1 MLQSSLRHVTRPQ
14 RLLRLT
20 GGGVL
25 SHAPPRIHN
34 ITCSSSKL
42 SNVLLVS
49 SSHET
54 SSFLMRPLLL
64 QYSPR
69 QYYTQARMF
78 SGLPMKPSTSS
89 VDAPPTPAEAAALK
103 KKIAAARRRRSKIRV
118 QEEKL
123 ESALEKGGERRMI
136 RVQDVEKELPK
147 MPERAVTLL
156 KRTPEL
162 TMKGIKAVAH
172 ALQVLAT
179 DPAAVKAW
187 LVKMKGKVKHEID
200 HYWLGTK
207 LLYADVST
215 STRILRRLLKGNAL
229 SRRER
234 KQLQRTVA
242 DLLRLV
248 PFAFFVVVPFMEL
261 LLPVALKMFPN
272 MLPSTYKDSFQREED
287 MKRQLQL
294 RVALAGFLQDT
305 VKEIMQDTRDTEGVS
320 EERKAT
326 ASEVMS
332 FVERAQRGE
341 PLTSEET
348 LQVAKLFSD
357 ELMLDN
363 ISRPQL
369 VGMCRF
375 MGVQPYGNDNLLRFQ
390 LRNRI
395 RQLKK
400 DDQDIIWEG
409 LDSLDK
415 EELQMACMERGMR
428 ATGLTKAGYI
438 RQMRQWL
445 DLSINKNVP
454 ASLLIM
460 SRALNITAA
469 DNLEEALATSMS
481 SMDEEV
487 VTEVALAANASTE
500 GETAEMRKL
509 KLDSIRYQNEMI
521 ADEEKFRD
529 EAHKKD
535 SEAQKQ
541 AESEAAATQAAAT
554 AAADTQTEVEQ
565 VITDVIMERA
575 QTQPAPA
582 ASTASSAVSETKSE
596 EDASVPPKT
605 IENIVSLE
613 ELSALESLAF
623 KSLVEKERQAVSQ
636 LKQNKHDMD
645 VEGLLAAGRIGVQ
658 ATENRTAGRMMKKL
672 ESMLSN
678 LEVEIEEVDRH
689 VGDRLNILD
698 RDSDGVLSA
707 EELRDAVMTILRKA
721 NTQEDVEWVISHI
734 DEDNDGKIALE
745 ELVAWIAKCRESLEA
760 TGRISLQEPTDTCA
774 EAAAAAEAEKTKVDK
789 ADKAKVKRANSRK
802 KKEKGH

>member
-1 MLQSSLRHVTRPQ
+1 MLRSSLRNAVRSQ
-14 RLLRLT
+14 GLLRYT
-20 GGGVL
+20 GATPP
-25 SHAPPRIHN
+25 HAQGPTRIAPFA
-34 ITCSSSKL
+34 TFGSEFSSLRDVRQSPAL
-42 SNVLLVS
+42 ILPQY
-49 SSHET
+49 
-54 SSFLMRPLLL
+54 PLLL
-64 QYSPR
+64 RAHTRGY
-69 QYYTQARMF
+69 AA
-78 SGLPMKPSTSS
+78 LPTKPSTTSS
-89 VDAPPTPAEAAALK
+89 TSAPTAAEAAALK
-103 KKIAAARRRRSKIRV
+103 KKVAAARRRRSKIRV

-123 ESALEKGGERRMI
+123 ESALAKGGERRMI
-136 RVQDVEKELPK
+136 RVEDVEKELPK
-147 MPERAVTLL
+147 VPERAVLLL
-156 KRTPEL
+156 KRTPQL
-162 TMKGIKAVAH
+162 TMQGVKAVAH
-172 ALQVLAT
+172 ALQVLFT
-179 DPAAVKAW
+179 DPAAVKEW
-187 LVKMKGKVKHEID
+187 LGKMKGKVKHELD

-215 STRILRRLLKGNAL
+215 STRIIRRLLKGNAL

-248 PFAFFVVVPFMEL
+248 PFAFFVIVPFMEL
-261 LLPVALKMFPN
+261 LLPVALKVFPN

-305 VKEIMQDTRDTEGVS
+305 VKEIMQDTHDTEGVS

-326 ASEVMS
+326 ASEVVN

-348 LQVAKLFSD
+348 LQVAKLFND

-375 MGVQPYGNDNLLRFQ
+375 MGVQHYGNDNLLRFQ

-428 ATGLTKAGYI
+428 ATGLTKAGYV

-487 VTEVALAANASTE
+487 VTEVALAAKASTE

-529 EAHKKD
+529 EAQKKET
-535 SEAQKQ
+535 EAQKQ
-541 AESEAAATQAAAT
+541 AESDAAATQAAT
-554 AAADTQTEVEQ
+554 ETQTDVEQ
-565 VITDVIMERA
+565 VISDVILEKA
-575 QTQPAPA
+575 QAQSTPADATSSGVA
-582 ASTASSAVSETKSE
+582 AETKPSE
-596 EDASVPPKT
+596 EATVVPKS

-623 KSLVEKERQAVSQ
+623 KSLVEKERQTVSQ
-636 LKQNKHDMD
+636 LKQNKYDMD
-645 VEGLLAAGRIGVQ
+645 VEGLLAAGRIGAQ
-658 ATENRTAGRMMKKL
+658 ATENKTAGRMMKKL
-672 ESMLSN
+672 EAMLSN

-760 TGRISLQEPTDTCA
+760 TGRIALQEPTDVNA
-774 EAAAAAEAEKTKVDK
+774 EAAAASEGEKAKIDK
-789 ADKAKVKRANSRK
+789 SEKAKVKRTNSRK
-802 KKEKGH
+802 KKEKEQ

>member
-1 MLQSSLRHVTRPQ
+1 M
-14 RLLRLT
+14 
-20 GGGVL
+20 
-25 SHAPPRIHN
+25 
-34 ITCSSSKL
+34 
-42 SNVLLVS
+42 
-49 SSHET
+49 
-54 SSFLMRPLLL
+54 
-64 QYSPR
+64 
-69 QYYTQARMF
+69 
-78 SGLPMKPSTSS
+78 
-89 VDAPPTPAEAAALK
+89 K

-136 RVQDVEKELPK
+136 RVEDVEKELPK
-147 MPERAVTLL
+147 VPEHAVTLL
-156 KRTPEL
+156 KRTPQL
-162 TMKGIKAVAH
+162 AVKGVKAVAH
-172 ALQVLAT
+172 ALQVLVT

-187 LVKMKGKVKHEID
+187 LVEMKGKAKHELD

-248 PFAFFVVVPFMEL
+248 PFAFFVIVPFMEL
-261 LLPVALKMFPN
+261 LLPVALKVFPN

-294 RVALAGFLQDT
+294 RVALAEFLQDT

-326 ASEVMS
+326 ASEVMN

-348 LQVAKLFSD
+348 LQVAKLFND

-375 MGVQPYGNDNLLRFQ
+375 MGVQHYGNDNLLRFQ

-428 ATGLTKAGYI
+428 ATGLTKAGYV

-487 VTEVALAANASTE
+487 VTEVALAAKTTE
-500 GETAEMRKL
+500 ETPEMRKL

-529 EAHKKD
+529 EAQKRET
-535 SEAQKQ
+535 EAQKQ
-541 AESEAAATQAAAT
+541 AESDAAAAAAET
-554 AAADTQTEVEQ
+554 KTEVEQ
-565 VITDVIMERA
+565 VIADVIMEKA
-575 QTQPAPA
+575 QTQPTP
-582 ASTASSAVSETKSE
+582 ASSTLTPVIETKFE
-596 EDASVPPKT
+596 EDAPPVPKT
-605 IENIVSLE
+605 IENVVSLE

-623 KSLVEKERQAVSQ
+623 KSLVEKERQTVSQ
-636 LKQNKHDMD
+636 LKQNKYDMD
-645 VEGLLAAGRIGVQ
+645 VEGLLAAGRIGAQ
-658 ATENRTAGRMMKKL
+658 AAENKTAGRMMKKL

-721 NTQEDVEWVISHI
+721 NTQEDVEWVISLI
-734 DEDNDGKIALE
+734 DEDNDGKSTFLFGIMFGA
-745 ELVAWIAKCRESLEA
+745 VCSY
-760 TGRISLQEPTDTCA
+760 
-774 EAAAAAEAEKTKVDK
+774 
-789 ADKAKVKRANSRK
+789 
-802 KKEKGH
+802 

>member
-1 MLQSSLRHVTRPQ
+1 
-14 RLLRLT
+14 
-20 GGGVL
+20 
-25 SHAPPRIHN
+25 
-34 ITCSSSKL
+34 
-42 SNVLLVS
+42 
-49 SSHET
+49 
-54 SSFLMRPLLL
+54 
-64 QYSPR
+64 
-69 QYYTQARMF
+69 
-78 SGLPMKPSTSS
+78 
-89 VDAPPTPAEAAALK
+89 
-103 KKIAAARRRRSKIRV
+103 
-118 QEEKL
+118 
-123 ESALEKGGERRMI
+123 MI
-136 RVQDVEKELPK
+136 RVEDVEKELPK
-147 MPERAVTLL
+147 VPERAVTLL
-156 KRTPEL
+156 KRTPQL
-162 TMKGIKAVAH
+162 TVQGVKAVAH
-172 ALQVLAT
+172 AVQVLLT
-179 DPAAVKAW
+179 DPAKVKAW
-187 LVKMKGKVKHEID
+187 LVEMKGKAKHELD

-248 PFAFFVVVPFMEL
+248 PFAFFVIVPFMEL
-261 LLPVALKMFPN
+261 LLPVALKVFPN

-305 VKEIMQDTRDTEGVS
+305 VKEIMEDTRDTEGVS

-326 ASEVMS
+326 ASEVMN

-348 LQVAKLFSD
+348 LQVAKLFND

-369 VGMCRF
+369 VGMCRY
-375 MGVQPYGNDNLLRFQ
+375 MGVQHYGNDNLLRFQ

-428 ATGLTKAGYI
+428 ATGLTKAGYV

-460 SRALNITAA
+460 SRALNITAT

-487 VTEVALAANASTE
+487 VTEVALAAKTSTD
-500 GETAEMRKL
+500 ETPEMRKL

-529 EAHKKD
+529 EAQKKET
-535 SEAQKQ
+535 EAQKQ
-541 AESEAAATQAAAT
+541 AESEAAATQAAA
-554 AAADTQTEVEQ
+554 AAVETQTEVEQ
-565 VITDVIMERA
+565 VIADVIQEKA
-575 QTQPAPA
+575 QAQATFA
-582 ASTASSAVSETKSE
+582 ASAAPSAATEGKPE
-596 EDASVPPKT
+596 EGTPVIPKT

-623 KSLVEKERQAVSQ
+623 KSLVEKERQTVSQ
-636 LKQNKHDMD
+636 LKQNKYDMD
-645 VEGLLAAGRIGVQ
+645 VEGLLAAGRIGAQ
-658 ATENRTAGRMMKKL
+658 AAENKTAGRMMKKL

-721 NTQEDVEWVISHI
+721 NTQEDVEWVISLI
-734 DEDNDGKIALE
+734 DEDNDGKSALSC

-760 TGRISLQEPTDTCA
+760 TGRIALQEPTDANA
-774 EAAAAAEAEKTKVDK
+774 EAAAAAAEAEKAKADK
-789 ADKAKVKRANSRK
+789 AEKAKVKRANSRK
-802 KKEKGH
+802 KKEKEQ

>member
-1 MLQSSLRHVTRPQ
+1 MLRSSLRNAVRSQ
-14 RLLRLT
+14 GLLRSSAALPPHAQMHARAAPFASLGCEFSCLPGPRDARGSSALT
-20 GGGVL
+20 
-25 SHAPPRIHN
+25 
-34 ITCSSSKL
+34 
-42 SNVLLVS
+42 
-49 SSHET
+49 
-54 SSFLMRPLLL
+54 
-64 QYSPR
+64 
-69 QYYTQARMF
+69 
-78 SGLPMKPSTSS
+78 LPMVQPINLPQYAMLYRTQTRGFAALPTKPTTPA
-89 VDAPPTPAEAAALK
+89 APPTPAEAAAIK

-136 RVQDVEKELPK
+136 RVEDVEKELPK
-147 MPERAVTLL
+147 VPERAVSLL
-156 KRTPEL
+156 KRTPQL
-162 TMKGIKAVAH
+162 TVQGAKALAH
-172 ALQVLAT
+172 ALQVLVT
-179 DPAAVKAW
+179 DPTAVKEW

-215 STRILRRLLKGNAL
+215 STRIIRRLLKGNAL

-234 KQLQRTVA
+234 KQLQRTVT
-242 DLLRLV
+242 DLIRLV
-248 PFAFFVVVPFMEL
+248 PFAFFVIVPFMEL

-305 VKEIMQDTRDTEGVS
+305 VKEIMEDTRDTEGVS
-320 EERKAT
+320 EERKST
-326 ASEVMS
+326 ASEVMN

-375 MGVQPYGNDNLLRFQ
+375 MGVQHYGNDNLLRFQ

-428 ATGLTKAGYI
+428 ATGLTKAGYV

-487 VTEVALAANASTE
+487 VTEVALAATME
-500 GETAEMRKL
+500 ETPEMRKL

-529 EAHKKD
+529 EAQKKET
-535 SEAQKQ
+535 EAQKK
-541 AESEAAATQAAAT
+541 AESEAAAAAAEP
-554 AAADTQTEVEQ
+554 QTEVEQ
-565 VITDVIMERA
+565 VIADMIMEKA
-575 QTQPAPA
+575 QAQAETVPADAVAPGA
-582 ASTASSAVSETKSE
+582 ATETKPDE
-596 EDASVPPKT
+596 TPLPKT

-623 KSLVEKERQAVSQ
+623 KSLVEKERQTVSQ
-636 LKQNKHDMD
+636 LKQNKYDMD
-645 VEGLLAAGRIGVQ
+645 VEGLLAAGRIGAQ
-658 ATENRTAGRMMKKL
+658 ATENKTAGRMMKKL

-678 LEVEIEEVDRH
+678 LEVEIEAVDRH

-698 RDSDGVLSA
+698 RDSDGVLTA

-721 NTQEDVEWVISHI
+721 NTQEDVEWVISLI
-734 DEDNDGKIALE
+734 DEDSDGKIALE

-760 TGRISLQEPTDTCA
+760 TGRIALQEPIDV
-774 EAAAAAEAEKTKVDK
+774 EAAVAEAEKTKAEK
-789 ADKAKVKRANSRK
+789 PKVKRTNSRK
-802 KKEKGH
+802 SKDAKDKAQ